1 MRYVLGIDAGG
12 SKTVGLLADEQG
24 HVVGETRTDAA
35 NLYTHGELAVERA
48 FDAVEEAIGRE
59 RRPSAVCVGIA
70 GVDRPHDK
78 AVVLGALRRLGFRER
93 VLAVNDAVI
102 ALFAGAPERFGI
114 VVLAGTGSICY
125 GAARDGRM
133 ARSGGYGSL
142 LADEGSGYWLGHQ
155 ALRASVRALD
165 GRGPATRLQAL
176 TFAALEAE
184 SMADVVKRVYEEALP
199 KHRIAALAPLVEE
212 ARVAGDAVAAGIV
225 REAGAELALSAASVA
240 RQLGLGDEPYP
251 VVLAGGAFKACPSL
265 ADAVAASCEPA
276 ARPAPLTAEPA
287 AGAVALAKDLL
298 ES

>member
-1 MRYVLGIDAGG
+1 LRHVLGIDAGG
-12 SKTVGLLADEQG
+12 SKTVGLLADEHG
-24 HVVGETRTDAA
+24 RVVGETRTDAA
-35 NLYTHGELAVERA
+35 NLYTQGELAVEKA
-48 FDAVEEAIGRE
+48 FDAIVEAFGAE
-59 RRPSAVCVGIA
+59 RRPAAVCVGIA
-70 GVDRPHDK
+70 GVDRPHDQ
-78 AVVLGALRRLGFRER
+78 AVVLGILRRLGFRER
-93 VLAVNDAVI
+93 VRAVNDAII
-102 ALFAGAPERFGI
+102 ALHAGAPERFGI

-125 GAARDGRM
+125 GAARDGRL

-212 ARVAGDAVAAGIV
+212 ARLAGDAVAAEIV
-225 REAGAELALSAASVA
+225 RQGGAELALAAASVA
-240 RQLGLGDEPYP
+240 RQLALGGEPYP

-265 ADAVAASCEPA
+265 ADAVSASCEPA

-287 AGAVALAKDLL
+287 LGAVALALDLL
-298 ES
+298 GS

>member
-12 SKTVGLLADEQG
+12 TKTVGLLADEHG
-24 HVVGETRTDAA
+24 AVVAETRTDAA
-35 NLYTHGELAVERA
+35 NLYTQGELAVEKA
-48 FDAVEEAIGRE
+48 FDAVVEAFGPG

-70 GVDRPHDK
+70 GVDRPHDQ
-78 AVVLGALRRLGFRER
+78 AVVLGILRRLGFRER
-93 VLAVNDAVI
+93 VRAINDALI
-102 ALFAGAPERFGI
+102 ALHAGAPERFGI

-125 GAARDGRM
+125 GVARDGRT

-165 GRGPATRLQAL
+165 GRGPATRLQPLA
-176 TFAALEAE
+176 FAAIEAE
-184 SMADVVKRVYEEALP
+184 TMADVVKRVYEEALP

-212 ARVAGDAVAAGIV
+212 ARLAGDAVAAEIV
-225 REAGAELALSAASVA
+225 RQGGAELALAASSVA
-240 RQLGLGDEPYP
+240 RQLALGDEPYP

-265 ADAVAASCEPA
+265 ADAVRASCEPA

-287 AGAVALAKDLL
+287 AGAVALALDLL
-298 ES
+298 RS